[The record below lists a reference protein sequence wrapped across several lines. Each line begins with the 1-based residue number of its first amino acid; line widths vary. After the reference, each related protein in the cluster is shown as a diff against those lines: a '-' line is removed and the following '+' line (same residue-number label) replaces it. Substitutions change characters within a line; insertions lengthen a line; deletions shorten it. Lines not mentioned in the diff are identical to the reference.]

1 MLSPP
6 RPLTFANAPGR
17 RDRIMN
23 VAPTALG
30 GLARSYRAS
39 VHGGVLSAVRA
50 RVCAVRA
57 HVSSAVSHL
66 GMSPERGP

>member
-1 MLSPP
+1 
-6 RPLTFANAPGR
+6 
-17 RDRIMN
+17 MN

-50 RVCAVRA
+50 RVCAVRS
-57 HVSSAVSHL
+57 HVSNAVSYL
-66 GMSPERGP
+66 GMCAERGP